1 MPCREIFLKKIGG
14 VCNLPGGDLRLM
26 VEFPEREMNKKMIHK
41 LKTDMKMKRLV
52 MTALLS
58 LVLWTGATVMAQTGN
73 VNPTSKPTAAVAA
86 ATTESDTLGDMNE
99 TEAYKVR
106 MAELQLERDR
116 TFYTTE
122 ADAEDILDAIVPVL
136 GITVPF
142 LFAFL
147 IIFFFIYYRNKKQK
161 AHYQVIEKAI
171 EAGRELPDGFFE
183 SPRSRQARPDKLVT
197 LNQGLVFLGIG
208 LGFAIWSIVLW
219 SINGTEE
226 FGGGVGVFLL
236 GLAAIFILVGAGK
249 LILYRVSSRPEN
261 DHTDNQPE

>member
-1 MPCREIFLKKIGG
+1 
-14 VCNLPGGDLRLM
+14 
-26 VEFPEREMNKKMIHK
+26 
-41 LKTDMKMKRLV
+41 MKRFM

-106 MAELQLERDR
+106 MAEIELEKQRSLMH
-116 TFYTTE
+116 YE

-208 LGFAIWSIVLW
+208 LGLAIWSIVMW

-226 FGGGVGVFLL
+226 SGGGVGVFLL

>member
-1 MPCREIFLKKIGG
+1 
-14 VCNLPGGDLRLM
+14 
-26 VEFPEREMNKKMIHK
+26 
-41 LKTDMKMKRLV
+41 MKRFM

-58 LVLWTGATVMAQTGN
+58 LVLWTGANVMAQNGN
-73 VNPTSKPTAAVAA
+73 VNPTSRPTAAVAA
-86 ATTESDTLGDMNE
+86 ATTENDTLGDMNE
-99 TEAYKVR
+99 TETYKVR
-106 MAELQLERDR
+106 MAEIELERQKALAL
-116 TFYTTE
+116 YE
-122 ADAEDILDAIVPVL
+122 LDAEDILDAIVPVL

-208 LGFAIWSIVLW
+208 LGFAIWSIVMW

-226 FGGGVGVFLL
+226 FGDGVGIFLL

-249 LILYRVSSRPEN
+249 LILYRVSSRPDN

>member
-1 MPCREIFLKKIGG
+1 
-14 VCNLPGGDLRLM
+14 
-26 VEFPEREMNKKMIHK
+26 
-41 LKTDMKMKRLV
+41 MKRFV

-86 ATTESDTLGDMNE
+86 ATTENDTLGDMNE
-99 TEAYKVR
+99 TEAYKIR
-106 MAELQLERDR
+106 MAEIELEKQRSLAH
-116 TFYTTE
+116 YE
-122 ADAEDILDAIVPVL
+122 PDAEDILDAIVPVL

-183 SPRSRQARPDKLVT
+183 SPRSRQALPDKLVI

-208 LGFAIWSIVLW
+208 LGLAIWSIVMW

-226 FGGGVGVFLL
+226 SGGGVGVFLL

-249 LILYRVSSRPEN
+249 LILYRVSSRTEN

>member
-1 MPCREIFLKKIGG
+1 M
-14 VCNLPGGDLRLM
+14 
-26 VEFPEREMNKKMIHK
+26 
-41 LKTDMKMKRLV
+41 

-58 LVLWTGATVMAQTGN
+58 LVLWTGANVMAQNGN

-86 ATTESDTLGDMNE
+86 VTTENDTLGGMDE

-106 MAELQLERDR
+106 MAEIELEKQRALVH
-116 TFYTTE
+116 YE

-147 IIFFFIYYRNKKQK
+147 VIFFFIYYRNKKQK

-183 SPRSRQARPDKLVT
+183 SSQSRQARPDKLVT

-208 LGFAIWSIVLW
+208 LGFAIWSIVMW

-226 FGGGVGVFLL
+226 SGGGVGIFLL
-236 GLAAIFILVGAGK
+236 GLAAIFIFVGVGK

>member
-1 MPCREIFLKKIGG
+1 M
-14 VCNLPGGDLRLM
+14 
-26 VEFPEREMNKKMIHK
+26 
-41 LKTDMKMKRLV
+41 

-86 ATTESDTLGDMNE
+86 ATTENDTLGDMNE
-99 TEAYKVR
+99 TEAYKIR
-106 MAELQLERDR
+106 MAEIELEKQQALAH
-116 TFYTTE
+116 YE
-122 ADAEDILDAIVPVL
+122 PDAEDILDAIVPVL

-183 SPRSRQARPDKLVT
+183 SPRSRQARPDKLVI

-208 LGFAIWSIVLW
+208 LGLAIWSIVMW

-226 FGGGVGVFLL
+226 SGGGVGIFLL

>member
-1 MPCREIFLKKIGG
+1 
-14 VCNLPGGDLRLM
+14 
-26 VEFPEREMNKKMIHK
+26 
-41 LKTDMKMKRLV
+41 MKRLV

-86 ATTESDTLGDMNE
+86 ATTENDTLGDMNE
-99 TEAYKVR
+99 TEAYKIR

-226 FGGGVGVFLL
+226 SGGGVGIFLL

>member
-1 MPCREIFLKKIGG
+1 
-14 VCNLPGGDLRLM
+14 
-26 VEFPEREMNKKMIHK
+26 
-41 LKTDMKMKRLV
+41 MKMKRLV

-58 LVLWTGATVMAQTGN
+58 LVLWTGASVMAQNGN

-106 MAELQLERDR
+106 MAEIELEKQRSLMH
-116 TFYTTE
+116 YE

-147 IIFFFIYYRNKKQK
+147 VIFFFIYYRNKKQK

-183 SPRSRQARPDKLVT
+183 SPRSRQARPDKLVI

-208 LGFAIWSIVLW
+208 LGLAIWSIVMW

-226 FGGGVGVFLL
+226 SGGGVGVFLL

>member
-1 MPCREIFLKKIGG
+1 
-14 VCNLPGGDLRLM
+14 
-26 VEFPEREMNKKMIHK
+26 
-41 LKTDMKMKRLV
+41 MKRFM

-58 LVLWTGATVMAQTGN
+58 LVLWTGANVMAQNGN
-73 VNPTSKPTAAVAA
+73 VNPTSKPTVAE
-86 ATTESDTLGDMNE
+86 TTTVADSDTLGDMTE
-99 TEAYKVR
+99 TETYKVR
-106 MAELQLERDR
+106 MAEIELERQKALAH
-116 TFYTTE
+116 YE
-122 ADAEDILDAIVPVL
+122 PDAEDILDAIVPVL

-183 SPRSRQARPDKLVT
+183 SPQSPRSRQALPDKLVI

-208 LGFAIWSIVLW
+208 LGLAIWSIVMW

-226 FGGGVGVFLL
+226 SGGGVGIFLL

-249 LILYRVSSRPEN
+249 LILYRVSSRTEN

>member
-1 MPCREIFLKKIGG
+1 M
-14 VCNLPGGDLRLM
+14 
-26 VEFPEREMNKKMIHK
+26 
-41 LKTDMKMKRLV
+41 

-58 LVLWTGATVMAQTGN
+58 LVLWTGANVMAQNGN

-86 ATTESDTLGDMNE
+86 ATTENDTLGGMDE

-106 MAELQLERDR
+106 MAEIELEKQRALAH
-116 TFYTTE
+116 YE
-122 ADAEDILDAIVPVL
+122 PDAEDILDAIIPVL

-183 SPRSRQARPDKLVT
+183 SPRSRQARPDKLVI

-208 LGFAIWSIVLW
+208 LGFAIWSIVMW

-226 FGGGVGVFLL
+226 SGGGVGVFLL

-249 LILYRVSSRPEN
+249 LILYRVSSRTEN

>member
-1 MPCREIFLKKIGG
+1 
-14 VCNLPGGDLRLM
+14 
-26 VEFPEREMNKKMIHK
+26 
-41 LKTDMKMKRLV
+41 MKRLV

-58 LVLWTGATVMAQTGN
+58 LVLWTGATVTAQAGN

-106 MAELQLERDR
+106 MAEIELEKQRSLMH
-116 TFYTTE
+116 YE

-147 IIFFFIYYRNKKQK
+147 VIFFFIYYRNKKQK

-183 SPRSRQARPDKLVT
+183 SPRSRQARPDKLVI

-208 LGFAIWSIVLW
+208 LGLAIWSIVMW

-226 FGGGVGVFLL
+226 SGGGVGVFLL

>member
-1 MPCREIFLKKIGG
+1 M
-14 VCNLPGGDLRLM
+14 
-26 VEFPEREMNKKMIHK
+26 
-41 LKTDMKMKRLV
+41 

-58 LVLWTGATVMAQTGN
+58 FVLWTGATVMAQTGN

-86 ATTESDTLGDMNE
+86 ATTENDTLGDMNE
-99 TEAYKVR
+99 TEAYKIR
-106 MAELQLERDR
+106 MAEIELEKQQALAH
-116 TFYTTE
+116 YE
-122 ADAEDILDAIVPVL
+122 PDAEDILDAIVPVL

-183 SPRSRQARPDKLVT
+183 SPRSRQARPDKLVI

-208 LGFAIWSIVLW
+208 LGLAIWSIVMW

-226 FGGGVGVFLL
+226 SGGGVGIFLL

-249 LILYRVSSRPEN
+249 LILYRVSSRTEN

>member
-1 MPCREIFLKKIGG
+1 
-14 VCNLPGGDLRLM
+14 
-26 VEFPEREMNKKMIHK
+26 
-41 LKTDMKMKRLV
+41 MKRFM

-86 ATTESDTLGDMNE
+86 ATTENDTLGDMNE
-99 TEAYKVR
+99 TEAYKIR

-171 EAGRELPDGFFE
+171 EAGYSG
-183 SPRSRQARPDKLVT
+183 
-197 LNQGLVFLGIG
+197 
-208 LGFAIWSIVLW
+208 
-219 SINGTEE
+219 
-226 FGGGVGVFLL
+226 
-236 GLAAIFILVGAGK
+236 
-249 LILYRVSSRPEN
+249 
-261 DHTDNQPE
+261 